1 MFGAEGMG
9 GWFSGSSGSSNKG
22 PDVHTN
28 ANANAHGGGG
38 VEQPYGKSTGTG
50 PVPDKTGESSK
61 VKQEEREVEVEVE
74 NVLHRFNAIKETLSM
89 INNFSVREL
98 KEKIEFYSRGK
109 SKSDVAL
116 FLEKEEMRKNLI
128 EIIFD
133 CVGHSEMADLN
144 SYIYELKGLSVEPF
158 DRQNLIKAI
167 LKTK

>member
-9 GWFSGSSGSSNKG
+9 GWFSGSSGSGNKG
-22 PDVHTN
+22 PDAH
-28 ANANAHGGGG
+28 ANAYGG

-50 PVPDKTGESSK
+50 PGTGQMNTEESSK
-61 VKQEEREVEVEVE
+61 VKKEEREVEAEVE

-109 SKSDVAL
+109 SKSPDVAL

-133 CVGHSEMADLN
+133 CVGHSEMGELN
-144 SYIYELKGLSVEPF
+144 SYIYEVKGLSVEPF
-158 DRQNLIKAI
+158 DRQNLIKVI
-167 LKTK
+167 LKQNNN

>member
-9 GWFSGSSGSSNKG
+9 GWFSGSSGSGNKG
-22 PDVHTN
+22 PDAH
-28 ANANAHGGGG
+28 ANAHGG

-50 PVPDKTGESSK
+50 PGTGQMNTEESSK
-61 VKQEEREVEVEVE
+61 VKKEEREVEAEVE

-109 SKSDVAL
+109 SKSPDVAL

-133 CVGHSEMADLN
+133 CVGHSEMGELN
-144 SYIYELKGLSVEPF
+144 SYIYEVKGLSVEPF
-158 DRQNLIKAI
+158 DRQNLIKVI
-167 LKTK
+167 LKQNNN

>member
-1 MFGAEGMG
+1 MARYF
-9 GWFSGSSGSSNKG
+9 
-22 PDVHTN
+22 
-28 ANANAHGGGG
+28 
-38 VEQPYGKSTGTG
+38 
-50 PVPDKTGESSK
+50 
-61 VKQEEREVEVEVE
+61 
-74 NVLHRFNAIKETLSM
+74 LTLSYNGGSFNGWQIQDNTPNTVQQILEEKVAM
-89 INNFSVREL
+89 IL

-133 CVGHSEMADLN
+133 CVGHSEMTELN